1 MNAVSFLDFN
11 DAAPQEWAQPA
22 SLDREAILSRA
33 KMQLE
38 PLLQMLF
45 PHGKRRGRE
54 FVVGNLQGEPGD
66 SLCVA
71 LDGPRA
77 GMWIDHATGESGDLF
92 ALWAAV
98 KGYVLPGGF
107 AQLLGDMADWLAMP
121 RAPRQPMA
129 TPSSQPVMDELG
141 PHTAKWD
148 YLDAQGRLVACVYRY
163 DTPSGKQYRPWDS
176 QRRKMIAPEI
186 RPLYNLPRVVSADTV
201 VLVEGEKCADA
212 LQSLG
217 RVATTAMGGANAPVL
232 KTDWSPLAGKTVI
245 VWPDHDDAGA
255 QYADT
260 VIAHLQILAGTS
272 VRRVSIPQG
281 KPAKWDA
288 ADALADGT
296 DVAALIAA
304 AQPVVATPSYHW
316 NLSDWIACERFVG
329 PPVARQWLVEGI
341 FPMAQTSLIAAAG
354 GVGKSFLLLALAREI
369 AAFDGDRL
377 NAPLCFGGALNVAGT
392 AVYVTAEDD
401 AIEMHNRLLSLGPIP
416 PNLVTLPLPDAG
428 GAKPLFAPES
438 GSRNPG
444 TTVYWA
450 QLTQQLLRISQLRLI
465 VLDPL
470 QPLCA
475 LDLNVPENAQFV
487 CSQLSALAA
496 ATGAAVIVS
505 HHFAKREAS
514 TPEQAREAIRGTGG
528 LVDGVRCVYA
538 IWLPKEDH
546 AKSICEKLSLN
557 YQRNLVV
564 QGGVVKANG
573 RANLQVSTYI
583 RSDSGLLVDRTSA
596 LRMPRQD
603 DEPMLRQLAVAVA
616 RAAVEG
622 KPYTKSGINGPYER
636 RNELPEAFHKIGKHK
651 FVAWIDFLLS
661 QGHLVAAIAEG
672 SRTVK
677 WLDVPNG
684 PVATGKAIFRKGHMA
699 RIPTP
704 SADEAE
710 ESSATED
717 AEDV

>member
-1 MNAVSFLDFN
+1 MNGVSLLDFN
-11 DAAPQEWAQPA
+11 DAAPQGWVQPA
-22 SLDREAILSRA
+22 ASVDREAVLYRA
-33 KMQLE
+33 QSQLE

-54 FVVGNLQGEPGD
+54 FVVGNLQGDPGD

-71 LDGPRA
+71 LEGPRA

-98 KGYVLPGGF
+98 RGYVLPGAF
-107 AQLLGDMADWLAMP
+107 AELLGDMANWLAMP
-121 RAPRQPMA
+121 RTNAVAP
-129 TPSSQPVMDELG
+129 SVKPVLDELG

-148 YLDAQGRLVACVYRY
+148 YLDTNGHLLACVYRY
-163 DTPSGKQYRPWDS
+163 DTPSGKQYRPWDA
-176 QRRKMIAPEI
+176 QRRKMGMPSI
-186 RPLYNLPRVVSADTV
+186 RPLYHQPQLLGAETV

-217 RVATTAMGGANAPVL
+217 LVATTAMGGANAPVD
-232 KTDWSPLAGKTVI
+232 KTDWAPLVGKTVI
-245 VWPDHDDAGA
+245 VWPDHDEAGKH
-255 QYADT
+255 YADA
-260 VIAHLQILAGTS
+260 VIAHLQTLAGTS

-296 DVAALIAA
+296 DVLALIETAV
-304 AQPVVATPSYHW
+304 PVVSQPSYHW
-316 NLSDWIACERFVG
+316 NLSDWLACERFVG
-329 PPVARQWLVEGI
+329 PPVARQWLVDGI
-341 FPMAQTSLIAAAG
+341 FPMTQTSLIAAAG

-369 AAFDGDRL
+369 AAFGGDRL
-377 NAPLCFGGALNVAGT
+377 NAPMCFGGSLTVGGT

-416 PNLVTLPLPDAG
+416 SNLITLPLPDAG

-444 TTVYWA
+444 TTLYWA
-450 QLTQQLLRISQLRLI
+450 QLAEQLRRIPQLRLI

-546 AKSICEKLSLN
+546 AKSICEKLSIA

-596 LRMPRQD
+596 LRLPRQD

-636 RNELPEAFHKIGKHK
+636 RNELPQAFHSIGKHK
-651 FVAWIDFLLS
+651 FVAWIDALLS

>member
-1 MNAVSFLDFN
+1 MNGVSLLDFN
-11 DAAPQEWAQPA
+11 DAAPQGWVQPAA

-98 KGYVLPGGF
+98 RGYVLPGAF
-107 AQLLGDMADWLAMP
+107 AELLGDMADWLVMP
-121 RAPRQPMA
+121 HAPRQPMA
-129 TPSSQPVMDELG
+129 ASASKPVLDALG

-148 YLDAQGRLVACVYRY
+148 YLDTEGRLVACVYRY
-163 DTPSGKQYRPWDS
+163 DTPSGKQYRPWDAL
-176 QRRKMIAPEI
+176 RRKMSTPEI

-260 VIAHLQILAGTS
+260 VIAHLQTLAGTS
-272 VRRVSIPQG
+272 VRRVSIPQD

-296 DVAALIAA
+296 DVTALIAA

-428 GAKPLFAPES
+428 GAKPLFAPEG

-450 QLTQQLLRISQLRLI
+450 QLTQQLVRIPQLRLI

-583 RSDSGLLVDRTSA
+583 RSDSGLLVDQTYR
-596 LRMPRQD
+596 LRHDPLD
-603 DEPMLRQLAVAVA
+603 HASLLLQL
-616 RAAVEG
+616 RAAIAHAALEG
-622 KPYTKSGINGPYER
+622 FPYTKTAGNGVYER
-636 RNELPEAFHKIGKHK
+636 RFELPEPLNGLSKHRL
-651 FVAWIDFLLS
+651 VSMVDELL
-661 QGHLVAAIAEG
+661 QGGQLVQAVAEG
-672 SRTVK
+672 SKVAK
-677 WLDVPNG
+677 WLDVPTG
-684 PVATGKAIFRKGHMA
+684 PLAQGDGDFEEGHL
-699 RIPTP
+699 TP
-704 SADEAE
+704 VHALQEPLQ
-710 ESSATED
+710 
-717 AEDV
+717 